1 VPAFWSSM
9 VLIGVGWCF
18 LFVGGTTLLT
28 EACTPSEKAKTQ
40 GINDML
46 IYVTMASTSLTSG
59 AILYGYGWNTLNFT
73 AVPLLCITAIAILW
87 LATIR
92 RGGRLQPATGG
103 AVRKAT

>member
-1 VPAFWSSM
+1 M
-9 VLIGVGWCF
+9 VLVGVGWCF

-28 EACTPSEKAKTQ
+28 EACTPPEKAKTQ

-59 AILYGYGWNTLNFT
+59 AILYGYGWNTLNVT
-73 AVPLLCITAIAILW
+73 ALPLLCITAIAILW

-92 RGGRLQPATGG
+92 RSARLQPAGG
-103 AVRKAT
+103 VSS